1 MIRDYLDLPRPVH
14 VLCMGTLINRAGS
27 FVLVFLTI
35 YASEKMGWGISFATA
50 CMGAFGLGSTVGT
63 MWGGQLADQL
73 GRRNTMLLALFG
85 GAASLLLLSSLTNQW
100 AFMLAVGLF
109 AFVADMY
116 RPAAS
121 AMIADHVPVHR
132 RPHAFA
138 LMYISI
144 NLGFAIAPPIGGLLA
159 EHSFAWLYWGD
170 AITMVAYG
178 CIILAVIPESRPQLR
193 SRPNSLVNRNAR
205 ESDQNTVNID
215 SNEISFQD
223 AASRIASDRTFVW
236 LCVSC
241 LLMALVFMQAV
252 STLPI
257 YLRQS
262 GFSNLEYGL
271 LMSVNGIMIVVLQL
285 PVTHWLSRFNAM
297 SVVIIGGILIAIGFG
312 LTAVSTNIAFIALT
326 ITIWTSGE
334 ILQAP
339 FKQSIVTDMAPP
351 ELRARYIG
359 LFSVCYSSAMTI
371 GAPIGGLILS
381 RWGPT
386 ALWFSTFAIA
396 LTAVSVYISIRH
408 AVTLRVSDTERDQ
421 PQPTCPPATVAE
433 QESEE
438 SILLPSGAQ

>member
-14 VLCMGTLINRAGS
+14 VLCIGSLINRAGS

-35 YASEKMGWGISFATA
+35 YASEKMGWGVSFAAA
-50 CMGAFGLGSTVGT
+50 CMGVFGLGSTVGT

-85 GAASLLLLSSLTNQW
+85 GAASLLLLSSLTNRW

-159 EHSFAWLYWGD
+159 EYSFAWLFWGD

-178 CIILAVIPESRPQLR
+178 CIILAVIPESRPQ
-193 SRPNSLVNRNAR
+193 SHTRPDRTSQGVR
-205 ESDQNTVNID
+205 ENDRAIVDVDGNQ
-215 SNEISFQD
+215 ISFRD
-223 AASRIASDRTFVW
+223 AASRIASDKTFVW

-297 SVVIIGGILIAIGFG
+297 SVVIVGGILIAIGFG

-326 ITIWTSGE
+326 IAIWTSGE

-371 GAPIGGLILS
+371 GAPIGGLVLS

-386 ALWFSTFAIA
+386 ALWLSTFAIA
-396 LTAVSVYISIRH
+396 LLAVSVYVAIRH
-408 AVTLRVSDTERDQ
+408 SVTGRVQTAERD
-421 PQPTCPPATVAE
+421 PPKPRCSPAIEAE
-433 QESEE
+433 QEPEE
-438 SILLPSGAQ
+438 AVLLPSGAQ